1 MLARLSIRDIVLIDR
16 LDIDFGTGLAAL
28 TGETGA
34 GKSILLDAFALALG
48 ARGEAALVR
57 EGAEQGQ
64 VIAAFELAKSHPAR
78 RLLADNDL
86 IAGPAAED
94 ELIVRRVQFADGRTR
109 AFINDQPVSVQVL
122 RALGSALVE
131 IHGQHDDRAFVEA
144 ATHRA
149 LLDAFGGLEDAAA
162 EVRSLWEQRR
172 AREAA
177 VAAHRAD
184 VERARREAE
193 WLRHAVDELGQLA
206 PQGGEETALAERR
219 ASMMQAEKSAEDL
232 RATLDAVSGPQSP
245 VPPLAT
251 AVRRL
256 ERRAAQAPALVEP
269 VVKAI
274 DAALTALDDARTH
287 LEHALRV
294 ADYDPNEL
302 ERIEERLFALRAA
315 GRKYNVS
322 VDELAALARRYE
334 GDLALIDAG
343 AERLAALE
351 KEAQDVVARYRQAAQ
366 ALSAARKRTAQ
377 KLDKAVN
384 AELKPLKLERA
395 QFTTQIESEGE
406 GPEGLERVEFW
417 VRTNPGTRPGPLMKV
432 ASGGELARF
441 LLALK
446 VVLADRGSAPTLIFD
461 EIDTGVGGATA
472 DAIGARLAQLS
483 SGVQVIAVTHAPQVA
498 ARADRHYLISKDA
511 LAKGKRVATRVSEL
525 EAERRREE
533 IARMLAGAEITA
545 EARAAAERLIRRRGL
560 MCRHSGAERSEEPGI
575 HNHSL
580 TGKRYSNKSAHSGLV
595 CSIKFTFDSRRH
607 FLISFSRIIAVR
619 ASS

>member
-64 VIAAFELAKSHPAR
+64 VIAAFELAKGHPAR

-86 IAGPAAED
+86 IADPATED

-122 RALGSALVE
+122 RALGAALVE

-149 LLDAFGGLEDAAA
+149 LLDAFGGLEEAAT
-162 EVRSLWEQRR
+162 EVRSLWEERR

-177 VAAHRAD
+177 VASHRAE

-193 WLRHAVDELGQLA
+193 WLRHAVDELGRLS
-206 PQGGEETALAERR
+206 PQGGEETALAEQR
-219 ASMMQAEKSAEDL
+219 AAMMQAEKSAEDL
-232 RATLDAVSGPQSP
+232 RATLEAVSGPQSP

-274 DAALTALDDARTH
+274 DAALTALDEARTH
-287 LEHALRV
+287 LEQALRV

-315 GRKYNVS
+315 GRKYNVP
-322 VDELAALARRYE
+322 VDDLAALARRYE

-343 AERLAALE
+343 AERLATLE
-351 KEAQDVVARYRQAAQ
+351 KEAQEVVARYRQAAET
-366 ALSAARKRTAQ
+366 LSAARKRTAQ

-384 AELKPLKLERA
+384 AELKPLKLEHA
-395 QFTTQIESEGE
+395 QFSTQIESEGE

-417 VRTNPGTRPGPLMKV
+417 VRTNPGTRPGPLMKI

-511 LAKGKRVATRVSEL
+511 LAKGKRVATRVTEL
-525 EAERRREE
+525 EAEHRREE

-545 EARAAAERLIRRRGL
+545 EARAAAERL
-560 MCRHSGAERSEEPGI
+560 M
-575 HNHSL
+575 
-580 TGKRYSNKSAHSGLV
+580 
-595 CSIKFTFDSRRH
+595 
-607 FLISFSRIIAVR
+607 R
-619 ASS
+619 AAG